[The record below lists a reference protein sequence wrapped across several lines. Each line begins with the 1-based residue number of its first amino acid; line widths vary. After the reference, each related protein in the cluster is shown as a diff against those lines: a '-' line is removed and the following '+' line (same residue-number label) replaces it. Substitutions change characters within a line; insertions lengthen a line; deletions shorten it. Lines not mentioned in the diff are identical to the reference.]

1 MVLPVVRSYRLFWLV
16 VLLYAGRLAAQRLLT
31 GAATQKIAVH
41 GKEQVVYIANDKGT
55 IDTKMQVGWR
65 MIIPDTAIQL
75 GCGWYGFSIITY
87 A

>member
-16 VLLYAGRLAAQRLLT
+16 VLLYAGRPAAQRLLT

-55 IDTKMQVGWR
+55 IDTKMQVGVADEYPLTLQYNWAVDG
-65 MIIPDTAIQL
+65 MDFQ
-75 GCGWYGFSIITY
+75 
-87 A
+87 